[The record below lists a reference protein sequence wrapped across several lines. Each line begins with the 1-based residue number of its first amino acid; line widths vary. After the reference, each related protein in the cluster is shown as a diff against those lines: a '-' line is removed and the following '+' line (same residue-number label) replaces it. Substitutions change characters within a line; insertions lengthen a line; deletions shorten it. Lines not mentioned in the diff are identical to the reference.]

1 MIARQKKTH
10 MQWLR
15 QGYLH
20 TLHATNMS
28 TIKNPTRNPNRNS
41 CPTKRLMQE
50 SIVRLKVR
58 LNHDEYLMQHRARF
72 LDDAG
77 RIRHQH
83 DKVDEKRS
91 VRTTSGAVLLC
102 R

>member
-1 MIARQKKTH
+1 M
-10 MQWLR
+10 
-15 QGYLH
+15 
-20 TLHATNMS
+20 
-28 TIKNPTRNPNRNS
+28 
-41 CPTKRLMQE
+41 
-50 SIVRLKVR
+50 RLKVR

-102 R
+102 S